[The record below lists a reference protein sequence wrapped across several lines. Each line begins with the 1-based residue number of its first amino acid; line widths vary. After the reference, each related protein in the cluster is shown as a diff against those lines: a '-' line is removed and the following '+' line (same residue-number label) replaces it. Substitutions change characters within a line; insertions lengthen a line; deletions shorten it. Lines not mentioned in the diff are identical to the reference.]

1 MQSKVLK
8 ISVLAGV
15 TGLLFGLVW
24 WLHRAPDVQLAGDL
38 VHRVESKTKRV
49 ALTLDDGPSGTFTP
63 LVLDTLERLGV
74 RATFFLNGEQIEK
87 QPQAARAIVA
97 AGHDVG
103 NHSYSHKR
111 MLLRSQQWLAEEVE
125 STDELIRASGYSGEI
140 HFRPPYGKRLL
151 TLPIYLARTNRLSVT
166 WDVDGDPN
174 PTTDTANDIV
184 ERVLRE
190 VRPGSII
197 LLHVMWRQRQ
207 ASRDALEPIILGL
220 QSRGYEFVT
229 LSELLD

>member
-1 MQSKVLK
+1 MRSTALT
-8 ISVLAGV
+8 ISVLIGV
-15 TGLLFGLVW
+15 TGVLIGFAW
-24 WLHRAPDVQLAGDL
+24 WLHRAPDLQLAGDL
-38 VHRVESKTKRV
+38 IHRVESKAKRV

-63 LVLDTLERLGV
+63 QVLDTLERLGV

-87 QPQAARAIVA
+87 HPRAARSIVA

-103 NHSYSHKR
+103 NHSYSHQR

-125 STDELIRASGYSGEI
+125 STDALIRASGYTGEI

-151 TLPIYLARTNRLSVT
+151 TLPIYLARTNRLTVT
-166 WDVDGDPN
+166 WDVDGDPY
-174 PTTDTANDIV
+174 PMSDTATDIV
-184 ERVLRE
+184 QRVLRD
-190 VRPGSII
+190 VQPGSII

-229 LSELLD
+229 LTELLD